1 MHTISTKV
9 VPDNLKACLGLSDV
23 ATILKYRRPYAK
35 GP

>member
-23 ATILKYRRPYAK
+23 ATINVCKVFQVLK
-35 GP
+35 